1 MMNLVT
7 MVGRLVK
14 LEKEEATEE
23 RAFEITTTTLA
34 IPRKFKN
41 AEGIYETDFIKVQML
56 NNISKNVNEYCQK
69 GDLIGIRGRLQIID
83 NQLCVIAEQVT
94 FLSSKV
100 NNDKVE

>member
-7 MVGRLVK
+7 MVGRIVK
-14 LEKEEATEE
+14 LETEEATEE
-23 RAFEITTTTLA
+23 RAFEITIMTLA
-34 IPRKFKN
+34 ITRRFKN
-41 AEGIYETDFIKVQML
+41 TDGIYETDYIKVQML

-69 GDLIGIRGRLQIID
+69 GDLVGIRGRLQVID